1 MSRDSISKTAHA
13 NLQMLAE
20 LGLPVAVRFRD
31 TLQLEGDPLAMLSR
45 IPLARRIPA
54 CVSTISE
61 ILYQS
66 ANQLILQEDNPV
78 ILDIACGYSLSGKNL
93 KLSASK
99 LVPVA
104 IPIFLPL

>member
-1 MSRDSISKTAHA
+1 MPRDSISRTAQV

-20 LGLPVAVRFRD
+20 LGLPEAIRFRD
-31 TLQLEGDPLAMLSR
+31 ALQLEGDPLAMLSR

-66 ANQLILQEDNPV
+66 ANQLILQENNPT
-78 ILDIACGYSLSGKNL
+78 ILDIGCGYSPRVLLMAPRGLHIHRGRPS
-93 KLSASK
+93 
-99 LVPVA
+99 
-104 IPIFLPL
+104 